1 MMFINIVGQ
10 ASFQT
15 AERSGPSTMDR
26 SYRLAAGGLGARVA
40 LAALAEV
47 EISLKRL
54 DRRRY
59 EAHYVG
65 QPVGGSDPCPELTEL
80 EPGLTQIGLECSQL
94 RLAAEDGFRVA
105 FGLKQHLMRLGQHE
119 DEYGVLVA
127 GAVARMLE
135 REVLGQETR
144 QVRIELGD
152 GDDGSPLLGRLTHGL
167 QHWPT

>member
-1 MMFINIVGQ
+1 MMWSIMPWRPPMMFINIVGQ

-65 QPVGGSDPCPELTEL
+65 QPVGGSDPCPEVTGIEAR
-80 EPGLTQIGLECSQL
+80 CNH
-94 RLAAEDGFRVA
+94 V
-105 FGLKQHLMRLGQHE
+105 RLG
-119 DEYGVLVA
+119 
-127 GAVARMLE
+127 R
-135 REVLGQETR
+135 
-144 QVRIELGD
+144 
-152 GDDGSPLLGRLTHGL
+152 PLLT
-167 QHWPT
+167 